1 MKKDE
6 TIQKLMNDVAE
17 WHGIT
22 YKELRRR
29 MTEDCEPLVHQYYI
43 GKYGPDP
50 FQLIGK

>member
-1 MKKDE
+1 MTEPFSID
-6 TIQKLMNDVAE
+6 KLMNDVAE

-29 MTEDCEPLVHQYYI
+29 MTEDCAPLVHQYYI

-50 FQLIGK
+50 F